1 MPSSKTQKNSSHKLT
16 RYQRIFKVLG
26 VSEADLEATERVFY
40 SFETRSDMI
49 KSLDKEHHKM
59 NAYEYKAHL
68 TNVLN
73 ALSAFGN
80 SDQNLLQAIAGSITL
95 HCEEEA
101 KKIRDESN
109 Q

>member
-1 MPSSKTQKNSSHKLT
+1 M
-16 RYQRIFKVLG
+16 
-26 VSEADLEATERVFY
+26 D
-40 SFETRSDMI
+40 
-49 KSLDKEHHKM
+49 
-59 NAYEYKAHL
+59 AYEYKAHL

-101 KKIRDESN
+101 KKIRDERN